1 VFNGELNVS
10 IKLPVVNVKG
20 LVPEGFIRVTIG
32 VIEYTFPPLESVSSI

>member
-1 VFNGELNVS
+1 MFNGELNVS
-10 IKLPVVNVKG
+10 IKLPVNVKG